1 MGLSLSARNAPR
13 RVHLQP
19 RFRAPR
25 TVPPPMVSSLS
36 TGAAEPI
43 ARSLDDAPTP
53 AAPGGAAAPNA
64 RLRALFIALFAL
76 IAVASGMRNEQYLLF
91 TPLPIP
97 LLFLSPRGASRV
109 LVFFA
114 LVLVVIGGAVTTYR
128 EGMAVPDWPATFQE
142 NMWTYSLREMLEQG
156 KGVTLEHVHRLWASA
171 LGLVAFTV
179 MLTTY
184 VHRSRRAL
192 KAMAWATGGAIAV
205 QAVIGGTRVLEVSQ
219 NLAFLHGVI
228 AQAVFA
234 TIAVLAVMSSRTW
247 QRMDRT
253 GSAHARGAHG
263 LGPWVV
269 GLLYVQIALGAWLR
283 HHGQTAALLVHGTL
297 ALAVV
302 VLVLV
307 FARQLGIAASEGRE
321 RGIDRAPLR
330 RLERLILGAV
340 SAQFLLGILATYGI
354 YGISGGMQ
362 NEVSVGEA
370 IFATSHVL
378 VGAVLFCATVVGA
391 VYARRTLAPGEV
403 SA

>member
-1 MGLSLSARNAPR
+1 MGLFLCARNVPGAPPCSPGSARRGPP
-13 RVHLQP
+13 L
-19 RFRAPR
+19 
-25 TVPPPMVSSLS
+25 PPMVSSLS

-43 ARSLDDAPTP
+43 GRSLDVAPTP
-53 AAPGGAAAPNA
+53 ATPGGVAVPNA
-64 RLRALFIALFAL
+64 RLRAAFIALFVL
-76 IAVASGMRNEQYLLF
+76 IAVVSGMRNEQYLLF

-192 KAMAWATGGAIAV
+192 KAMAWATGGAIAL

-247 QRMDRT
+247 QRMERT
-253 GSAHARGAHG
+253 RSAHAGGAYG

-269 GLLYVQIALGAWLR
+269 GILYFQIALGAWLR
-283 HHGQTAALLVHGTL
+283 HHGQTAALLVHGTF

-302 VLVLV
+302 VLILV
-307 FARQLGIAASEGRE
+307 FARQLGVAASEGRE
-321 RGIDRAPLR
+321 RGIDRSPLR

-354 YGISGGMQ
+354 YGISGGMEK
-362 NEVSVGEA
+362 EVSVGEA
-370 IFATSHVL
+370 IFATGHVL

-391 VYARRTLAPGEV
+391 VYARRTLTREEV
-403 SA
+403 AA